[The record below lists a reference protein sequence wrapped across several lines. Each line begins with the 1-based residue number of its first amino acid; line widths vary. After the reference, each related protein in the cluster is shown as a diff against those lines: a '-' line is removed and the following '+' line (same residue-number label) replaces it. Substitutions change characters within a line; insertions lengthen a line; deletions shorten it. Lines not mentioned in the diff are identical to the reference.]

1 MYKVF
6 LFNKAL
12 LFVSPEEF
20 AAFEE
25 PVPHFRFSDQ
35 ADLLH
40 RYRRLVQNGNEH
52 EMLCVV
58 AEDPYKV
65 WKLFASGFR
74 NVEAAGGV
82 VMDPYGLALFI
93 YRHNRWDLPKG
104 KIEEGERTAEAAE
117 REVEE
122 ECGIEVDHVEEHLTD
137 SYHLYQDRGIEFLKK
152 TSWYL
157 MRVDNPR
164 TPEPQTEEGIS
175 MVEWRSL
182 DDWENMK
189 GNSFASIVEV
199 MEVAASREFQ

>member
-12 LFVSPEEF
+12 TFVSPEEL
-20 AAFEE
+20 ASFEE
-25 PVPHFRFSDQ
+25 PLPYVRFSDQ

-40 RYRRLVQNGNEH
+40 RYRGLVQNGNER

-58 AEDPYKV
+58 ADDPYEV
-65 WKLFASGFR
+65 WQLFSRGFR

-82 VMDPYGLALFI
+82 VKDQNDRVLFI

-104 KIEEGERTAEAAE
+104 KIEEGEETAEAAK

-122 ECGIEVDHVEEHLTD
+122 ECGVCVDHLEGHLMD
-137 SYHLYQDRGIEFLKK
+137 SYHLYQDKGVEFLKK

-157 MRVDNPR
+157 MRVNTPYA
-164 TPEPQTEEGIS
+164 PEPQVEEGITRAEWMS
-175 MVEWRSL
+175 VEDRERML
-182 DDWENMK
+182 RNT
-189 GNSFASIVEV
+189 FASIVEV
-199 MEVAASREFQ
+199 MEEVASHER